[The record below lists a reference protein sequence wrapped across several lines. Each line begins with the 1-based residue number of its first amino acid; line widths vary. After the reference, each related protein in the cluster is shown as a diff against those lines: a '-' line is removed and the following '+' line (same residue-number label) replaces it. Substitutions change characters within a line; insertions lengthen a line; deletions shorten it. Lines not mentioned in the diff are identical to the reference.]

1 MKIEAWGVS
10 GACFWSL
17 GCCWRVL
24 WMLGVDFDG
33 FRVHFGLHF
42 ESNFGP
48 EMCYFSSYFL
58 IGCWMW
64 FWAVFDQFPGRFW
77 CALEQK
83 CGLPWNMWDCE
94 KPMFYVVNS
103 MISRVRGLFFDPK
116 SVEKHTWNPKWVLK
130 LFFCWFC
137 DILRSFWDPF
147 WQQKSIQNLYEF
159 WKDLGSCFRRQMEL
173 HLQTTVEKSRIRG
186 CRERVGWG

>member
-24 WMLGVDFDG
+24 WMLGVDFNG
-33 FRVHFGLHF
+33 FRGHFGRHF
-42 ESNFGP
+42 ESNFGS
-48 EMCYFSSYFL
+48 ERCSFSSYFL

-64 FWAVFDQFPGRFW
+64 FWTVFDQFWGLF
-77 CALEQK
+77 CGVLEQK

-103 MISRVRGLFFDPK
+103 MISRVRDLFFEPK
-116 SVEKHTWNPKWVLK
+116 SVEKHTWNRKWVLK
-130 LFFCWFC
+130 LFFVDF
-137 DILRSFWDPF
+137 LRFWYHFGLHGSKIRYKNDMNF
-147 WQQKSIQNLYEF
+147 EWIWVLVWSSKKSSI
-159 WKDLGSCFRRQMEL
+159 SVRMPI
-173 HLQTTVEKSRIRG
+173 IRG
-186 CRERVGWG
+186 WGGAGRG

>member
-1 MKIEAWGVS
+1 MKIQAWGVS

-33 FRVHFGLHF
+33 FRGHFAIHF
-42 ESNFGP
+42 ESNFDP
-48 EMCYFSSYFL
+48 EMCFFSSYFL

-64 FWAVFDQFPGRFW
+64 FWAVFYQFPGRIW

-103 MISRVRGLFFDPK
+103 MISRVWDLLFEPK
-116 SVEKHTWNPKWVLK
+116 SVEKHTWNRKWVLK
-130 LFFCWFC
+130 LFFVVFLKFLGHFGVHFVYKNRYKIDMNFEW
-137 DILRSFWDPF
+137 ILVLVLGGKRRSIC
-147 WQQKSIQNLYEF
+147 KKMSN
-159 WKDLGSCFRRQMEL
+159 
-173 HLQTTVEKSRIRG
+173 IRG
-186 CRERVGWG
+186 SGGAGRG